1 MKPTENLK
9 KSDKEKEAK
18 EGNSVF
24 DFLYSDDIR
33 ISTLLSQFNNFGH
46 LTNIT
51 HENSAQKG
59 KHDTGAFEGSGSAI
73 FAKAQMRYE
82 GANISSYAE
91 SSQRSYNPR
100 WTNTLNFL
108 AEIDSR
114 AMLKHNIM
122 EARIGDLILV
132 NGPIAIKD
140 LSTLEKIWGLPAFKQ
155 FAHLGVTEDISANR
169 SERRKST
176 QKNNIQ
182 KEIKKPSELD
192 LFFDLVKILPH
203 TTQITIDGDQKA
215 WGILKPESLISTPSD
230 FVLKYGGRIPGQWA
244 ILGILDAEPE
254 ELIIGGSA
262 KETTNLQDLSSN
274 FLGILE
280 PIVRQLLG
288 RPADSF
294 GITPL
299 VILREI
305 GETL

>member
-1 MKPTENLK
+1 MK

-24 DFLYSDDIR
+24 DFLYSDDTR

-51 HENSAQKG
+51 HENNAQKG

-82 GANISSYAE
+82 GSNNSSYAE

-108 AEIDSR
+108 DEIDSR

-122 EARIGDLILV
+122 EARLGDLILV

-140 LSTLEKIWGLPAFKQ
+140 LSTLEKIWGMPAFKQ
-155 FAHLGVTEDISANR
+155 FAHLGVNEDISASR
-169 SERRKST
+169 SERRKSI

-182 KEIKKPSELD
+182 KEIKKT
-192 LFFDLVKILPH
+192 F
-203 TTQITIDGDQKA
+203 
-215 WGILKPESLISTPSD
+215 
-230 FVLKYGGRIPGQWA
+230 
-244 ILGILDAEPE
+244 
-254 ELIIGGSA
+254 
-262 KETTNLQDLSSN
+262 
-274 FLGILE
+274 
-280 PIVRQLLG
+280 
-288 RPADSF
+288 
-294 GITPL
+294 
-299 VILREI
+299 
-305 GETL
+305 